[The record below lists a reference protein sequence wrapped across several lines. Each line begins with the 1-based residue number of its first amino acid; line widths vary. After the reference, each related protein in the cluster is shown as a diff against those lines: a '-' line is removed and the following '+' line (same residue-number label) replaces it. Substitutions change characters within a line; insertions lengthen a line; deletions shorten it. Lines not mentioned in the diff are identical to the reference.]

1 MKQLMGLIYLLGLLL
16 SIHLLGFTSQNPYT
30 AAEALRVA
38 NKQFQN
44 QLISLEEAIDHYYHT
59 AELFN
64 DSKATIDD
72 LRAAHLQARLTF
84 KGAEFLL
91 EYNDRQ
97 SVKKY
102 LNGPPLPSV
111 EPKVPEI
118 RVIEAVGLQVLDELV
133 FGNTPKEERA
143 EILDL
148 VQQLKHEY
156 AEVKKYQYR
165 QPLQH
170 RFIFESARLELN
182 RIFTLGL
189 TGFDTPG
196 SVNAIYEAQVSFKAI
211 ANAIRAYL
219 PLIEEK
225 DKALAKQ
232 VDQLFNTGT
241 HYLDKHIDFETFN
254 RLEFLK
260 LVINPLFAQLLHAQK
275 ALEIEIENTLETRPM
290 AINLMAENLFS
301 EDLLDVQY
309 FSNVG
314 DTPNFKKR
322 ADLGK
327 LLFFDPIL
335 SSTNTRSCSSCHH
348 PDKAFTDGMDRS
360 IAIDGESKI
369 KRNAPSLINAVYA
382 EHYFYDLREPQL
394 ERQIKHV
401 VRDSKEFNTDF
412 LEIIE
417 KLQHSETYRKLFAE
431 AYPEYP
437 QYQLSKWSVSN
448 ALACYIIE
456 LRSFD
461 SPVDQYIRN
470 EIEEIPLSVERGF
483 NLFMG
488 KASCGTCHFAPT
500 FSGTVPPYYLENETE
515 VLGVPATT
523 DTLNLSLDTD
533 QGRYTSGKPED
544 EAPFYR
550 HSFKTVSVRNTA
562 LTAPYMH
569 NGIYNSLE
577 EVIDFYNKGGGVGM
591 GIEVPYQTLPDTPL
605 DLSESEISDLIS
617 FMEALTDTTGMTS
630 VPRKLPDFEGK
641 PTWNNRT
648 VGGDY

>member
-1 MKQLMGLIYLLGLLL
+1 MGLVYLLGLLL
-16 SIHLLGFTSQNPYT
+16 SIHWLGFTSQNPYT
-30 AAEALRVA
+30 AAEALRIV
-38 NKQFQN
+38 NKQFQD
-44 QLISLEEAIDHYYHT
+44 QLISLEESINHYYHT
-59 AELFN
+59 AESFN
-64 DSKATIDD
+64 KSKATVDD
-72 LRAAHLQARLTF
+72 LRESHLQARLIF

-102 LNGPPLPSV
+102 LNGAPLPSV
-111 EPKVPEI
+111 EPKVPEVRI
-118 RVIEAVGLQVLDELV
+118 IEPVGLQVLDELV
-133 FGNTPKEERA
+133 FGDSPKEESA
-143 EILDL
+143 NILDL
-148 VQQLKHEY
+148 TRQLKHEY
-156 AEVKKYQYR
+156 AEVKKYQYS

-196 SVNAIYEAQVSFKAI
+196 SVNAIPEAQASFHAI
-211 ANAIRAYL
+211 ATAIRAYL
-219 PLIEEK
+219 PLVNEK
-225 DKALAKQ
+225 DKTLAKQ
-232 VDQLFNTGT
+232 VDQLFNTGI
-241 HYLDKHIDFETFN
+241 HYLQKHTDFDSFN

-260 LVINPLFAQLLHAQK
+260 LVINPLYAQLLQAQK
-275 ALEIEIENTLETRPM
+275 TLEIETGNMLETRPRAM
-290 AINLMAENLFS
+290 NLMAENLFS

-335 SSTNTRSCSSCHH
+335 SSTNAKSCSSCHH

-369 KRNAPSLINAVYA
+369 KRNAPTLINAVYA
-382 EHYFYDLREPQL
+382 AHYFYDLREPQL

-437 QYQLSKWSVSN
+437 QYQLSKWSISN
-448 ALACYIIE
+448 ALACYIME

-461 SPVDQYIRN
+461 SPVDQYIRD
-470 EIEEIPLSVERGF
+470 EIKEIPSSVEKGF

-500 FSGTVPPYYLENETE
+500 FSGTVPPYYQENETE
-515 VLGVPATT
+515 VLGVPATS

-533 QGRYTSGKPED
+533 LGRYTSGKPED

-550 HSFKTVSVRNTA
+550 HSFKTVSVRNIA

-569 NGIYNSLE
+569 NGIYGSLE
-577 EVIDFYNKGGGVGM
+577 EVLDFYNKGGGAGM

-605 DLSESEISDLIS
+605 DLSEGEINDLIS

-630 VPRKLPDFEGK
+630 VPKELPKFEGK
-641 PTWNNRT
+641 PEWNSRT